1 MIEQVIGGIDA
12 TVGSLAQS
20 NYGALAGDVG
30 TLLAI
35 LGGISFLLLTI
46 NMIIQV
52 VPIGIGGFTIWAA
65 KFILITAAASSWAFF
80 EPIYDS
86 IINLA
91 DGGSALLLGGE
102 TLTGG
107 LQNTSDQLWS
117 NYDTLS
123 AAAGFNVGLHLT
135 ALIIALVA
143 IALTCAAV
151 VVIGISKM
159 GLALA
164 LGLAPLFIMSLMF
177 RATSDLFGA
186 WTKVTLS
193 FALTII
199 LTSGIVAI
207 VTSLLSNAA
216 SQAAIAVSLQDML
229 VVIVTAVSVTYI
241 MVQAPSY
248 AMALAGS
255 IAAGGISTIA
265 AATGTASAVTSAA
278 RAGSKAKDATGSA
291 YTAGSVARSMGQVYS
306 GSRAEGHSPMQ
317 AGKSMARA
325 YKQAKRESFTSGD
338 GSRMRAAARKQRP
351 NPMTEK

>member
-1 MIEQVIGGIDA
+1 MIESVISSIDG
-12 TVGSLAQS
+12 TVGSVAES

-52 VPIGIGGFTIWAA
+52 VPMGIGGYTIWAA

-80 EPIYDS
+80 EPIYDAV
-86 IINLA
+86 INLA

-102 TLTGG
+102 TLTAG
-107 LQNTSDQLWS
+107 LQNTSDQLWAS
-117 NYDTLS
+117 YDTLS
-123 AAAGFNVGLHLT
+123 ADAGFNVGLHLT
-135 ALIIALVA
+135 ALVIALIA
-143 IALTCAAV
+143 IGLTCAAV
-151 VVIGISKM
+151 MVIGISKM
-159 GLALA
+159 GLALT

-193 FALTII
+193 FALTLL
-199 LTSGIVAI
+199 LTSGVIAI
-207 VTSLLSNAA
+207 VTSLLSTATAEAA
-216 SQAAIAVSLQDML
+216 TAVDLQGML

-241 MVQAPSY
+241 IVQAPAY

-255 IAAGGISTIA
+255 IAAGGISMIA
-265 AATGTASAVTSAA
+265 AAKGSTSAITSAA
-278 RAGSKAKDATGSA
+278 GAGSKAKNASGSA
-291 YTAGSVARSMGQVYS
+291 YTAGSVARSIGQVYS
-306 GSRAEGHSPMQ
+306 GSRADGQSPMQ
-317 AGKSMARA
+317 ASKSMARA
-325 YKQAKRESFTSGD
+325 YKEARRKSFTSSD
-338 GSRMRAAARKQRP
+338 GARLRHAARGGRP